1 MCLELHYNNSCIM
14 QSNTFGK
21 SVSRGPKSTPWS
33 EDSFQFFIM
42 YKRQFGSTKSF
53 TKTTLKFKED
63 LIYTLNIWSYINL
76 SYILKNTDK
85 KFTDLFLDL
94 SSFSLFLKTGITSA
108 CFKQWESS
116 PLTRDWLKFWN
127 INLENMSFL

>member
-1 MCLELHYNNSCIM
+1 MLMDKYWLNI
-14 QSNTFGK
+14 GK
-21 SVSRGPKSTPWS
+21 YC

-108 CFKQWESS
+108 CFKQWGNS

-127 INLENMSFL
+127 INLKNTSFLWGSKVHHRPYKLF

>member
-1 MCLELHYNNSCIM
+1 MLMDKYWLNI
-14 QSNTFGK
+14 GK
-21 SVSRGPKSTPWS
+21 YC

-63 LIYTLNIWSYINL
+63 LIYTLKIWSYINL

-85 KFTDLFLDL
+85 KFTDLLLDL

-108 CFKQWESS
+108 CFKQ
-116 PLTRDWLKFWN
+116 
-127 INLENMSFL
+127 